1 MTKDRFQDMQY
12 TVGWVN
18 AAFTR
23 FESCGDGLVNSSW
36 ATSLLR
42 KKLSGTPI
50 RAYFVAK
57 TAQWLSDNA
66 TLRPPFNLFRSGQDQ
81 LFAEQLPFIFEAVI
95 TIQYLHNQVLDGKSG
110 VTNRVRISEN
120 ILAANLLKE
129 QLYRYIDTELPRY
142 ARARTTAAVRTCF
155 ECVDQGQYM
164 EQQFN
169 TYAAFAAGRNDA
181 SGYVPAT
188 YCPDAD
194 LAGVEAFIQKIKRD
208 LPEML
213 HEQLDT
219 YFHRIYLTCAALFVE
234 ATRLIGD
241 LMGIPKA
248 QLQPILQFSRSYGLM
263 RQLVN
268 DNADWVPAS
277 YGLTTATKTAADHF
291 SDLRNGTL
299 TLPALFFLATHKH
312 TAIEQVLAGRIAW
325 SDHFETE
332 VFGEMIASDAL
343 YKSIHNTRIL
353 AELALAYLPTDNP
366 AAVYLA
372 DSCEIVHWNK
382 FLAPCMSHPAYKLY
396 RRGTYYQQTQ
406 RLILQLRH
414 QRQGV
419 GLAKPSKQPWI
430 FRRSG
435 YAVPPAV
442 REMQRLLEGA

>member
-1 MTKDRFQDMQY
+1 MIKDRFQDMQH
-12 TVGWVN
+12 TVERVN
-18 AAFTR
+18 AAFTH
-23 FESCGDGLVNSSW
+23 FESCGDGLANSPW
-36 ATSLLR
+36 ATALLR
-42 KKLSGTPI
+42 TKLSGTPI

-57 TAQWLSDNA
+57 TAAWLSDNVA
-66 TLRPPFNLFRSGQDQ
+66 FRSPFHLLRSAHDR
-81 LFAEQLPFIFEAVI
+81 LFAEQLPFVFEAVI

-110 VTNRVRISEN
+110 VTNRARISEN

-142 ARARTTAAVRTCF
+142 ARARTAAAVRTCF

-169 TYAAFAAGRNDA
+169 TYAAFATGQNDA
-181 SGYVPAT
+181 NGHLPAS
-188 YCPDAD
+188 YRPDAD

-241 LMGIPKA
+241 LMGVPQA

-277 YGLTTATKTAADHF
+277 YGLTTATKTATDHF

-299 TLPALFFLATHKH
+299 TLPALFFLAAHKH

-325 SDHFETE
+325 SDHFEAE
-332 VFGEMIASDAL
+332 VFGEMITSGAL

-366 AAVYLA
+366 AATYLA

-382 FLAPCMSHPAYKLY
+382 FLAPCLSHPAYKLY

-414 QRQGV
+414 RRQGI
-419 GLAKPSKQPWI
+419 GQTQPSKQPWTL
-430 FRRSG
+430 RRPG
-435 YAVPPAV
+435 YALPPAV
-442 REMQRLLEGA
+442 LDMQRLLERV

>member
-1 MTKDRFQDMQY
+1 MQH
-12 TVGWVN
+12 TVGRVN
-18 AAFTR
+18 AAFAR
-23 FESCGDGLVNSSW
+23 FESCGNGLANSPW
-36 ATSLLR
+36 VTELLR

-57 TAQWLSDNA
+57 TAAWLSDNVA
-66 TLRPPFNLFRSGQDQ
+66 FRSPLNILRSGQDR
-81 LFAEQLPFIFEAVI
+81 LFTEQLPFVFEAVI

-110 VTNRVRISEN
+110 VTNRARISEN

-169 TYAAFAAGRNDA
+169 TYAAFAAGQNDA
-181 SGYVPAT
+181 RGRVPAT
-188 YCPDAD
+188 YRSGAD

-234 ATRLIGD
+234 ATQLIGD
-241 LMGIPKA
+241 LMGVPPT

-277 YGLTTATKTAADHF
+277 FGLTTATKTATDHF

-312 TAIEQVLAGRIAW
+312 TAIEQVLAGHTTW
-325 SDHFETE
+325 SDDFETE
-332 VFGEMIASDAL
+332 VFDEMITSDAL

-353 AELALAYLPTDNP
+353 AELALAYLPTNNP

-382 FLAPCMSHPAYKLY
+382 FLAPCLSHPAYKLY

-414 QRQGV
+414 QRQRIGTPQ
-419 GLAKPSKQPWI
+419 LAKQTWTL
-430 FRRSG
+430 RRPG
-435 YAVPPAV
+435 YALPPAV
-442 REMQRLLEGA
+442 QEIQRLLEGV